1 MNKAK
6 QAPAVDNQSAQVGD
20 MVLCNSAVLHAMSAP
35 AQYRIYSVVA
45 IDYDNGQASWV
56 RLLDIAS
63 ASENWHPVTRAA
75 ESLAGRFATNDL
87 REINR
92 ALRAIRRQAVA

>member
-1 MNKAK
+1 MNRKD
-6 QAPAVDNQSAQVGD
+6 PAVDNQSAQVGD
-20 MVLCNSAVLHAMSAP
+20 MVLCNPAVLHAMSAP
-35 AQYRIYSVVA
+35 AQYRVYAVVA

-56 RLLDIAS
+56 RLLDVAAS
-63 ASENWHPVTRAA
+63 SENWHPVGRAA

-92 ALRAIRRQAVA
+92 ALRAIRRQAVV